1 MESLLTILI
10 TGFILRGE
18 WIMVR
23 EIRRDEEKSRN
34 DLRLELDYWRLGGG
48 EDRRNGYDTIDT
60 SECSNWDWLELPD
73 VG

>member
-1 MESLLTILI
+1 
-10 TGFILRGE
+10 
-18 WIMVR
+18 MVR